1 LFKRKVDIITTAT
14 IIASTKT
21 NQEKTMTIE
30 ELEERQRKLE
40 EELDEVSSKLYQARI
55 AEQDKIKLANKK

>member
-1 LFKRKVDIITTAT
+1 
-14 IIASTKT
+14 
-21 NQEKTMTIE
+21 MTIE